1 MVAPPAAGEFVRVW
15 LTVAAQS
22 FGGPAAQVA
31 VMHKVVVVEKG
42 WVGEQRYLRAL
53 NYCMLLP
60 GPEAQQLATYLGWL
74 LHGVRGGLLAGG
86 LFILPGAVS
95 LGVLSVLYVLGR
107 DVPVVAAALAGVQA
121 VVLALVVE
129 AVMRLKKRALTG
141 NVELGLAAS
150 SFAALVVFGAPFPL
164 VVVAAA
170 AFGALRPRSTAL
182 VVGADDALIDRL
194 LAQAPLD
201 RLRPR
206 GGPTIATAAVWLLIW
221 LGPIGALALALG
233 PEALFTRLGV
243 FFAQAAVVTFG
254 GAYAL
259 LAWVAQHAVAD
270 QGWLSTG
277 EMLDGLAMAE
287 TTPGPLIQIVQFVGF
302 LAAWRE
308 PGALNPWAAAGLGS
322 LITVWVTFAPS
333 FLWVFVGAP
342 WMERVSGQPRLQGA
356 LRGVTAA
363 VVGVIAHLALWSAV
377 HVWFREVP
385 VAEGWVR
392 VPMPVWSS
400 VDVISVALAL
410 VATVAALRFHASM
423 FRLVGGGAVAG
434 VLAWAAVGWVG

>member
-1 MVAPPAAGEFVRVW
+1 
-15 LTVAAQS
+15 
-22 FGGPAAQVA
+22 
-31 VMHKVVVVEKG
+31 MHRIVVVEKG

-74 LHGVRGGLLAGG
+74 LLGVRGGLVAGG

-95 LGVLSVLYVLGR
+95 LGVLSALYVLGR
-107 DVPVVAAALAGVQA
+107 DLPLVAGALAGVQSVA
-121 VVLALVVE
+121 LALVLE
-129 AVMRLKKRALTG
+129 AVLRLQRRALTG
-141 NVELGLAAS
+141 PAERILAVL
-150 SFAALVVFGAPFPL
+150 SFAALALFGAPFPL

-170 AFGALRPRSTAL
+170 VVGALRPRAVE
-182 VVGADDALIDRL
+182 VVAGADDALIDRL
-194 LAQAPLD
+194 LAQGPLE

-206 GGPTIATAAVWLLIW
+206 VGSTIRTASVWLTIW
-221 LGPIGALALALG
+221 LGPIGALALGLG
-233 PEALFTRLGV
+233 PDALFTRLAM

-259 LAWVAQHAVAD
+259 LAWVAQHAVAE

-308 PGALNPWAAAGLGS
+308 PGALDRWAAAGLGS
-322 LITVWVTFAPS
+322 LVTVWVTFAPS

-342 WMERVSGQPRLQGA
+342 WMERVAGQPRLQGA

-363 VVGVIAHLALWSAV
+363 VVGVIAHLGAWTAV

-385 VAEGWVR
+385 TADGWVR
-392 VPMPVWSS
+392 VPIPVWSS
-400 VDVISVALAL
+400 VDPIAVTLAL
-410 VATVAALRFHASM
+410 LAGVAALRVRASM
-423 FRLVGGGAVAG
+423 LALVGGGAAAG